1 MLADTSTRSLGR
13 GSLAPGVHKPNI
25 FLMQLVD
32 FIAEHLGRW
41 RDHPERQAV
50 QSEPEL
56 NAQLGA
62 YLNGEARYSMDV
74 VQFTME
80 VPDSVQPGRRLDI
93 AAQPSCAQIRVEGR
107 SYTRFDV
114 LLPIECKRLPTPVGQ
129 RRDERENVV
138 VGGSGTTGG
147 IQRFKLGAHGAAQA
161 MAVIIGYIQDG
172 DAEQWLQSVNGW
184 LTEAGMGDA
193 LWAGEQLT
201 AVANAKV
208 DDVHRFHSIHR
219 RLRGAGNVG
228 LWHLWIVM
236 APGAMKRRGKRL
248 VRRRAGD
255 SQGKLPFMY

>member
-13 GSLAPGVHKPNI
+13 GSLASGVHKPNI

-114 LLPIECKRLPTPVGQ
+114 LLPIT
-129 RRDERENVV
+129 RR
-138 VGGSGTTGG
+138 ST
-147 IQRFKLGAHGAAQA
+147 
-161 MAVIIGYIQDG
+161 MYI
-172 DAEQWLQSVNGW
+172 AF
-184 LTEAGMGDA
+184 T
-193 LWAGEQLT
+193 
-201 AVANAKV
+201 
-208 DDVHRFHSIHR
+208 RSI
-219 RLRGAGNVG
+219 
-228 LWHLWIVM
+228 
-236 APGAMKRRGKRL
+236 
-248 VRRRAGD
+248 GD
-255 SQGKLPFMY
+255 SAERGMSGCGTCGS